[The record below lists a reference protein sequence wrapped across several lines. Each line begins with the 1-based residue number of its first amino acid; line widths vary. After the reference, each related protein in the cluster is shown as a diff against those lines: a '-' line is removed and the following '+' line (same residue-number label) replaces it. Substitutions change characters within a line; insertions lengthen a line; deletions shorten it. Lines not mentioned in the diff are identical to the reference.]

1 MTTPT
6 TTNDQRQH
14 LLALL
19 KGFDTAM
26 LATRTSGGALRA
38 RPMALAEVQDDGLV
52 HVVAG
57 LDDPKVA
64 EIEADPHVGL
74 FLQGKTQWVSISG
87 TARVVR
93 DRALIERLWSE
104 VWRVW
109 NPGGKD
115 DPNLCMLAIEP
126 HEGEYWDNAGARG
139 VAFLLEAAKAYVTGT
154 TPDDKK
160 MDENAKVV
168 LT

>member
-1 MTTPT
+1 MT
-6 TTNDQRQH
+6 TTNPREH

-26 LATRTSGGALRA
+26 LATRTPNGTIRA
-38 RPMALAEVQDDGLV
+38 RPMGLAEVTDDGRV

-64 EIEADPHVGL
+64 EIEADANVGL
-74 FLQGKTQWVSISG
+74 FMQGRTQWVSISG
-87 TARVVR
+87 TAYVVR
-93 DRALIERLWSE
+93 DRALIHRLWSE

-115 DPNLCMLAIEP
+115 DPNLCLIAVEP
-126 HEGEYWDNAGARG
+126 IEGEYWDNAGARG
-139 VAFLLEAAKAYVTGT
+139 VRFLLEAAKAYLGGT
-154 TPDDKK
+154 TPDASI
-160 MDENAKVV
+160 DENAKVTLGPTQRV
-168 LT
+168 

>member
-1 MTTPT
+1 M
-6 TTNDQRQH
+6 TTNDNREH
-14 LLALL
+14 LLELL

-26 LATRTSGGALRA
+26 LATRTGNGAIRA
-38 RPMALAEVQDDGLV
+38 RPMALAEVRDDGLV

-64 EIEADPHVGL
+64 EIESDPHVGL
-74 FLQGKTQWVSISG
+74 FMQGKTQWVSISG
-87 TARVVR
+87 SARVVR

-109 NPGGKD
+109 NPAGKD
-115 DPNLCMLAIEP
+115 DPNLCLIAIEP
-126 HEGEYWDNAGARG
+126 SEGEYWDNAGARG

-154 TPDDKK
+154 TPDAQK
-160 MDENAKVV
+160 MDENAKVS
-168 LT
+168 L